1 MKKLYRIKNDRDIV
15 FGYRGM
21 LCYITDTSYIIDS
34 KTTVTLELICS
45 SKELDERNISRH
57 PRCRLKYLEPVN
69 LKNNYY
75 TYNHMY
81 FGR

>member
-1 MKKLYRIKNDRDIV
+1 MKKLYRIRNDRDI
-15 FGYRGM
+15 FSEYHGM
-21 LCYITDTSYIIDS
+21 LCHITDTSYIIDPD
-34 KTTVTLELICS
+34 TTVKLELICS
-45 SKELDERNISRH
+45 HKKLVERNIVRY
-57 PRCRLKYLEPVN
+57 PRCRLKYLEPVI